1 MVETLTISDPI
12 PEKQQPKHE
21 SDSEPELKIPTKN
34 SRKKRMIESSCD
46 ENNEDGLD
54 IEEGPKQMKQKEDVV
69 METSSFMV
77 ENTGVSTEKK
87 TPLGKKKIKKTRYTK
102 DVNGY
107 LQAEDYESYE
117 DLNEDERANT
127 NEAVKTKAEIS

>member
-1 MVETLTISDPI
+1 
-12 PEKQQPKHE
+12 
-21 SDSEPELKIPTKN
+21 
-34 SRKKRMIESSCD
+34 
-46 ENNEDGLD
+46 
-54 IEEGPKQMKQKEDVV
+54 MKQKEDVV

-87 TPLGKKKIKKTRYTK
+87 TPLGKKKIKKTRYAT
-102 DVNGY
+102 VNGY

>member
-1 MVETLTISDPI
+1 
-12 PEKQQPKHE
+12 
-21 SDSEPELKIPTKN
+21 
-34 SRKKRMIESSCD
+34 
-46 ENNEDGLD
+46 
-54 IEEGPKQMKQKEDVV
+54 